1 MKPPKHQE
9 YQKRQHKANT
19 NKIIGKITYNPKK
32 HKQKDKKKLCAKL
45 QEQKIPD
52 IHPVSPPTTLKFG
65 AFNINGLDLE
75 VSWAVEELLEK
86 RGFDVSSETLYLNDT
101 NK

>member
-9 YQKRQHKANT
+9 YQKRQHKANI

-32 HKQKDKKKLCAKL
+32 HKQKDKKKLRAKL